1 MAGRYHLYG
10 DNSAFKI
17 MGAQEIVEFLV
28 EDGAIPY
35 HLIEEVCSNYAHIP
49 ARPSK
54 AKVFP
59 GSTSDEDDIE
69 SYHPPVVNP
78 FTQHPPAAQQITST
92 PFVAAPII
100 QQEAPPWEAP
110 EAPSTPPPA
119 KVAAEE
125 RFWVSMNGNTE
136 DEPITRSEAQELISM
151 HTASTFM
158 VCGTGIGCAWQTPA
172 EAGFTV
178 RANKPKPPA
187 LPQPVASPPALPSVT
202 SAPPPVVVNTSAPV
216 VSAFSDEEQ
225 AEYTELK
232 AQFDAGTLQTSDL
245 MKFVKYVNR
254 IEKKA

>member
-1 MAGRYHLYG
+1 
-10 DNSAFKI
+10 
-17 MGAQEIVEFLV
+17 
-28 EDGAIPY
+28 
-35 HLIEEVCSNYAHIP
+35 
-49 ARPSK
+49 
-54 AKVFP
+54 
-59 GSTSDEDDIE
+59 
-69 SYHPPVVNP
+69 
-78 FTQHPPAAQQITST
+78 
-92 PFVAAPII
+92 
-100 QQEAPPWEAP
+100 
-110 EAPSTPPPA
+110 
-119 KVAAEE
+119 
-125 RFWVSMNGNTE
+125 MNGNTE